1 MSDFNLSVPFFSQR
15 DNTYEW
21 HYRYEDTDKDKNEQK
36 REVANPLISKKI
48 AGDCCNISC
57 LAMILNYLGITTD
70 TPLKMSEKI
79 FGPSDVTKLPD
90 ESIFNRYIEY
100 RKKANV
106 SSQKGYNCILNPE
119 VLCDI
124 AKDIYN
130 VRNTFF
136 SYSYSLEQ
144 IKKEVE
150 AGYPVIVNC
159 GIVNPSSEYVSY
171 RVDKHKQEMENCS
184 DTNSEKYKKAKEN
197 YDKYLDYQSQI
208 TNDPNWEYHGHYIVI
223 TGFTENDDII
233 INDPWGKAT
242 DASGSLPKETINN
255 KTEDAWGFYSSNL
268 PNGTNKGEHIIIS
281 ETDFKRQYHNKFYS
295 VLIIYDRRWSFPF
308 DDVMTNFVT
317 LGNNKENS
325 KIVPSSK
332 DIDKCYDKSCKEVHY
347 PITCNKQ
354 AHNGLHITNG
364 KGSDVYSIGSGILIA
379 AKICMK
385 NDENIPNGSNC
396 FVLVKNQVR
405 KPDTEE
411 IKDFF
416 VLYHH
421 LLPIQKDELE
431 QSEIRFI
438 KELLYEKDYIY
449 SSNVV
454 SQYHNTC
461 IEKLNALKS
470 GQTVIFND
478 ISGLIFE
485 VAEHDIIGKV
495 GSKGFSEKNVKDC
508 IHWEIFSSENIFD
521 KDSVYDL
528 VDLSNT
534 CRFDSKEVIDKL
546 KDIMFFSFKEDD
558 KYKTYCKHLDKKN
571 EITRD
576 GIEEYY
582 NSTYRDNTL
591 NIILKNRSE
600 WDSTRN
606 FSQEYKNQKGM
617 LKIKDLDKF
626 NKENVQP
633 FLWWNDEIDNAMN
646 KELNIPFT
654 SRIAYYYNP
663 IKFLYW
669 LMSIDDI
676 FYKKISPTLHF
687 NEWEELSK
695 KTF

>member
-1 MSDFNLSVPFFSQR
+1 
-15 DNTYEW
+15 
-21 HYRYEDTDKDKNEQK
+21 
-36 REVANPLISKKI
+36 
-48 AGDCCNISC
+48 
-57 LAMILNYLGITTD
+57 
-70 TPLKMSEKI
+70 
-79 FGPSDVTKLPD
+79 
-90 ESIFNRYIEY
+90 
-100 RKKANV
+100 
-106 SSQKGYNCILNPE
+106 
-119 VLCDI
+119 
-124 AKDIYN
+124 
-130 VRNTFF
+130 
-136 SYSYSLEQ
+136 
-144 IKKEVE
+144 
-150 AGYPVIVNC
+150 
-159 GIVNPSSEYVSY
+159 
-171 RVDKHKQEMENCS
+171 
-184 DTNSEKYKKAKEN
+184 
-197 YDKYLDYQSQI
+197 
-208 TNDPNWEYHGHYIVI
+208 
-223 TGFTENDDII
+223 
-233 INDPWGKAT
+233 
-242 DASGSLPKETINN
+242 
-255 KTEDAWGFYSSNL
+255 
-268 PNGTNKGEHIIIS
+268 
-281 ETDFKRQYHNKFYS
+281 
-295 VLIIYDRRWSFPF
+295 
-308 DDVMTNFVT
+308 
-317 LGNNKENS
+317 
-325 KIVPSSK
+325 
-332 DIDKCYDKSCKEVHY
+332 
-347 PITCNKQ
+347 
-354 AHNGLHITNG
+354 
-364 KGSDVYSIGSGILIA
+364 
-379 AKICMK
+379 MK

-461 IEKLNALKS
+461 IEKLKALKS

-558 KYKTYCKHLDKKN
+558 KYKKYCKYLDKKN

-600 WDSTRN
+600 WDSTRD

-633 FLWWNDEIDNAMN
+633 FLWWNDEINNAMN

-695 KTF
+695 KSF

>member
-1 MSDFNLSVPFFSQR
+1 MSNTNLYVPFFSQR
-15 DNTYEW
+15 DVNYEW
-21 HYRYEDTDKDKNEQK
+21 HYRVEEDDGITVKGKHY
-36 REVANPLISKKI
+36 KKGDNHPDDSLYKSFI
-48 AGDCCNISC
+48 ADGCCNITC
-57 LAMILNYLGITTD
+57 LAMVLNYLGVTTD
-70 TPLKMSEKI
+70 NPKQMAKKI
-79 FGPSDVTKLPD
+79 FATNTEATIQDFD
-90 ESIFNRYIEY
+90 RYVKY
-100 RKKANV
+100 RKMGPYGPTAGSGCIENPYVLKA
-106 SSQKGYNCILNPE
+106 
-119 VLCDI
+119 I
-124 AKDIYN
+124 ANDIYK
-130 VRNTFF
+130 VRNT
-136 SYSYSLEQ
+136 YCVENNYSLEDV
-144 IKKEVE
+144 KNEVK
-150 AGYPVIVNC
+150 AGFPVIVNC
-159 GIVNPSSEYVSY
+159 GIVRPSINWLKDQYDNNPNITTSNKNTYEKNK
-171 RVDKHKQEMENCS
+171 D
-184 DTNSEKYKKAKEN
+184 NS
-197 YDKYLDYQSQI
+197 
-208 TNDPNWEYHGHYIVI
+208 TWEYHGHYIVV
-223 TGFTENDDII
+223 TGFTENGDII
-233 INDPWGKAT
+233 VNDPWGKAT
-242 DASGSLPKETINN
+242 NDAGSLPQKLINN
-255 KTEDAWGFYSSNL
+255 HPEDAWGFYSSNIN
-268 PNGTNKGEHIIIS
+268 NGTNKGEHIILS

-325 KIVPSSK
+325 KIVPSST

-379 AKICMK
+379 AKVCMK

-558 KYKTYCKHLDKKN
+558 KYKKYCKYLDKKN

-576 GIEEYY
+576 GIEDYY

-600 WDSTRN
+600 WDSTRD

-633 FLWWNDEIDNAMN
+633 FLWWNDEINSAMN

-695 KTF
+695 KPF

>member
-1 MSDFNLSVPFFSQR
+1 MNDFNLSVPFFSQR
-15 DNTYEW
+15 DNAYEW
-21 HYRYEDTDKDKNEQK
+21 HYRYKETDKDKDEEK
-36 REVANPLISKKI
+36 GKVATPLISEKI
-48 AGDCCNISC
+48 ADDCCNISC
-57 LAMILNYLGITTD
+57 LSMILNYLGLTYD
-70 TPLKMSEKI
+70 TPFKMAEKI
-79 FGPSDVTKLPD
+79 FGPSDINQVPS
-90 ESIFNRYIEY
+90 ESIFSRYIKY

-106 SSQKGYNCILNPE
+106 SPKEGYNCILNPE
-119 VLCDI
+119 ILCDI
-124 AKDIYN
+124 AKYIYN
-130 VRNTFF
+130 VRNTYCA
-136 SYSYSLEQ
+136 SNYSLEDV
-144 IKKEVE
+144 KKEVK
-150 AGYPVIVNC
+150 AGFPVIVNC
-159 GIVNPSSEYVSY
+159 GIVRPSLNWLKDSNKEEYE
-171 RVDKHKQEMENCS
+171 KHK
-184 DTNSEKYKKAKEN
+184 
-197 YDKYLDYQSQI
+197 
-208 TNDPNWEYHGHYIVI
+208 NDSTWEYHGHYIVV
-223 TGFTENDDII
+223 TGFTENGDII
-233 INDPWGKAT
+233 VNDPWGKAT
-242 DASGSLPKETINN
+242 NDAGSLPQKLINN
-255 KTEDAWGFYSSNL
+255 HPEDAWGFYSSNIN
-268 PNGTNKGEHIIIS
+268 NGTNKGEHIIIS

-325 KIVPSSK
+325 KIVPSST

-364 KGSDVYSIGSGILIA
+364 KDSDVYSIGSGILIA
-379 AKICMK
+379 AKVCMK

-461 IEKLNALKS
+461 IEKLKALKS

-558 KYKTYCKHLDKKN
+558 KYKKYCKYLDKKN

-600 WDSTRN
+600 WDSTRD

-633 FLWWNDEIDNAMN
+633 FLWWNDEINNAMN

-695 KTF
+695 KSF